1 VLTYHIPD
9 TTQEVLTLRAEHG
22 AGSMLMGGGTIVMT
36 MMNEGLPHPEV
47 VIGMKR
53 AGLDK
58 IASDNGSRLVGAMAT
73 IAAVAS
79 DDHPMLSRA
88 AQACG
93 GWAIRNMAT
102 IGGNL
107 FAPAPAGDLGVALLA
122 LDAALRIE
130 SLEGRRTVPIGVFF
144 DDGRRLDEREV
155 LTGVEVPA
163 PGAVTRFVKYGRK
176 HGPTPSVVTVAI
188 SLRMDGQ
195 NVSDARIALGSMGPH
210 PVRAR
215 RAESM
220 LDGHELTPQLIE
232 EAADATTEGLDG
244 LTDAVAS
251 GWYRRR
257 MASLHVGRLL
267 TDVMDEGRR
276 E

>member
-1 VLTYHIPD
+1 
-9 TTQEVLTLRAEHG
+9 
-22 AGSMLMGGGTIVMT
+22 
-36 MMNEGLPHPEV
+36 
-47 VIGMKR
+47 
-53 AGLDK
+53 
-58 IASDNGSRLVGAMAT
+58 
-73 IAAVAS
+73 
-79 DDHPMLSRA
+79 
-88 AQACG
+88 
-93 GWAIRNMAT
+93 
-102 IGGNL
+102 
-107 FAPAPAGDLGVALLA
+107 
-122 LDAALRIE
+122 
-130 SLEGRRTVPIGVFF
+130 
-144 DDGRRLDEREV
+144 
-155 LTGVEVPA
+155 
-163 PGAVTRFVKYGRK
+163 
-176 HGPTPSVVTVAI
+176 
-188 SLRMDGQ
+188 MDGQ